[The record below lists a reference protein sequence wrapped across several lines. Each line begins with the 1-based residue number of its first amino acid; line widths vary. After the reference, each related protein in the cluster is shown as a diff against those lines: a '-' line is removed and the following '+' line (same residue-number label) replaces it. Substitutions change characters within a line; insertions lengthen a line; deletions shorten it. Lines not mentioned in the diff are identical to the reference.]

1 MSPAML
7 DYLLEV
13 LISLTIVGGAGFTL
27 VGSIGLLRLE
37 DVFQRM
43 HAPTKATTLGVGLI
57 LVASSL
63 TTWLAHREISL
74 HEVLV
79 ALLLFV
85 SAPVSA
91 YMVSRI
97 ALQQGL
103 RTSEGASADAPR
115 PPEGEDR

>member
-1 MSPAML
+1 MSPAMV
-7 DYLLEV
+7 DHLLEWLV
-13 LISLTIVGGAGFTL
+13 ALTIVGGAVFTL
-27 VGSIGLLRLE
+27 IGSIGLLRLQ

-43 HAPTKATTLGVGLI
+43 HAPTKATTIGVGLI

-63 TTWLAHREISL
+63 ATWLAHRELSL

-91 YMVSRI
+91 YMVSRV

-103 RTSEGASADAPR
+103 RTREGGSADAPR
-115 PPEGEDR
+115 PPDGDDR

>member
-1 MSPAML
+1 MNAAMF
-7 DYLLEV
+7 DHLLEI
-13 LISLTIVGGAGFTL
+13 LIALTILGGAGFTL
-27 VGSIGLLRLE
+27 VGSIGLLRLY

-43 HAPTKATTLGVGLI
+43 HSPTKATTMGVGLI
-57 LVASSL
+57 LIASSL

-91 YMVSRI
+91 YMVARV

-103 RTSEGASADAPR
+103 RTREGASADAPR
-115 PPEGEDR
+115 PPDGEDR

>member
-1 MSPAML
+1 ML
-7 DYLLEV
+7 DYLLEILV
-13 LISLTIVGGAGFTL
+13 ALTIVGGAVFTL
-27 VGSIGLLRLE
+27 IGSIGLLRLQ

-43 HAPTKATTLGVGLI
+43 HAPTK
-57 LVASSL
+57 
-63 TTWLAHREISL
+63 WLAHRELSL

-91 YMVSRI
+91 YMISRV

-103 RTSEGASADAPR
+103 RTREGSSADAPR
-115 PPEGEDR
+115 PPDGEDR

>member
-1 MSPAML
+1 
-7 DYLLEV
+7 
-13 LISLTIVGGAGFTL
+13 
-27 VGSIGLLRLE
+27 
-37 DVFQRM
+37 M

-63 TTWLAHREISL
+63 ATWLAQREISL

-91 YMVSRI
+91 YMIARV
-97 ALQQGL
+97 ALQQDP
-103 RTSEGASADAPR
+103 RAREGADR
-115 PPEGEDR
+115 PDR